1 MTTDEFVRRHL
12 EQYGKTSYTLEEVER
27 LVIEYRKEQAAA
39 AAPLRSDAAIDALL
53 GIVPQEQ
60 QPC

>member
-39 AAPLRSDAAIDALL
+39 APLRSDAAIDALL